1 MATSKLSPIE
11 IGERLRLARE
21 AAGIT
26 QAEAASSADI
36 ARTTLVAVEK
46 GQRSA
51 KIKELQKLAKSYN
64 ISTNSLLRLEAIQ
77 VELLPQFRKMSKC
90 VEGASIDAAVLLQNL
105 VKAEV
110 ELESLL
116 GISKEANYPPERQLL
131 TGNIILQA
139 ESNAAELRHWLGLGE
154 SPIRDIVTLMEMELG
169 IRVYIRKLDSN
180 VSGLFAFDPQ
190 VGACILLNASHPIE
204 RRNQSAGHELGHF
217 MSTRNSPEILFENEK
232 SLPREERYANAFGRA
247 FLTPARAVTKHFKDV
262 TAGANSLTRRHVI
275 TLAHIFNVSREA
287 IVRRL
292 EELELT
298 KKGTW
303 DWFSANGGIT
313 NDQAAQVLGDLAQ
326 VDQQKLE
333 SKLPTTL
340 KLSRLAT
347 EAWKQEIFSEG
358 QLAKLLY
365 LSRHEIRLMLDESQ
379 SGGSENGVPKS
390 FS

>member
-1 MATSKLSPIE
+1 MATRKLSPIE

-90 VEGASIDAAVLLQNL
+90 VEDASIDAAVLLQNL

-116 GISKEANYPPERQLL
+116 GISKEANYPPERRLL

-139 ESNAAELRHWLGLGE
+139 ENNAAELRHWLGLGE

-247 FLTPARAVTKHFKDV
+247 FLTPTRAVTKHFKDV